1 MPARIQ
7 SLILGL
13 SIPKQADISTIA
25 TVATAFQR
33 FKKLDMDI
41 PTLRYG
47 TETDKDEIGKGD
59 EFIHAVYPTA
69 YDVSGRLEK
78 YGSAEFV
85 LWAWGYALGNVGM
98 WMVSG

>member
-13 SIPKQADISTIA
+13 GIPKQADIATIA

-41 PTLRYG
+41 TLTVLMVSNVFMLSYILSKTNIPIA
-47 TETDKDEIGKGD
+47 TETIG
-59 EFIHAVYPTA
+59 TT
-69 YDVSGRLEK
+69 
-78 YGSAEFV
+78 
-85 LWAWGYALGNVGM
+85 
-98 WMVSG
+98 